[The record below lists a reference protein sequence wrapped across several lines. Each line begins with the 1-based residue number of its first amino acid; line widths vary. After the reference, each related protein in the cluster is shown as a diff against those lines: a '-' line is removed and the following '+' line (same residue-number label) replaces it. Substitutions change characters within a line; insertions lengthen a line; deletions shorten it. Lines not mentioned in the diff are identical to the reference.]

1 MNTLVASV
9 YQTTSVTASDRLGL
23 TLFMAVILHAVIILG
38 VTFSPTDKDKD
49 KLQPTMEITLVHQK
63 SDHAPDKADLL
74 AQANLEGGGNT
85 TEKMRPAS
93 PTSQPV
99 DHIDA
104 TLATPLDLTMSPQQQ
119 QQDTPPVLT
128 QQDQA
133 QKTPLEHSP
142 TTQQNDQPNNPV
154 TIARS
159 MQIANLSAEIDQ
171 SLQAYS
177 QRLKHRYI
185 SSQTH
190 EYRDAAYLDAWR
202 MKIER
207 IGTLN
212 YPEEAK
218 HQNLSGSLILDVAL
232 NADGKVNN
240 ITLRRSS
247 GYKILDDAAI
257 RIVNL
262 AAPFAPFP
270 DNLRKDTDVL
280 HITRTWQFLSNH
292 QFQAGQ

>member
-1 MNTLVASV
+1 MSTIVASV
-9 YQTTSVTASDRLGL
+9 YQNPSVTASDRLGL

-49 KLQPTMEITLVHQK
+49 KLQSIMEITLVHQK
-63 SDHAPDKADLL
+63 SEHAPDKADLL
-74 AQANLEGGGNT
+74 AQVNLEGGGNT
-85 TEKMRPAS
+85 EEKIRPTS

-99 DHIDA
+99 DRTDA
-104 TLATPLDLTMSPQQQ
+104 TLSTPLDLTTSPQQQ
-119 QQDTPPVLT
+119 QHDTPAVLT
-128 QQDQA
+128 QQNQT
-133 QKTPLEHSP
+133 QKTPPEHNP
-142 TTQQNDQPNNPV
+142 ETEQANMDNTTS
-154 TIARS
+154 TLMRS
-159 MQIANLSAEIDQ
+159 MEIANLSAEIDQ

-185 SSQTH
+185 SSQTR

-218 HQNLSGSLILDVAL
+218 RQNLSGSLILDVAL
-232 NADGKVNN
+232 NADGKVNS

-247 GYKILDDAAI
+247 GHKILDDAAI

-270 DNLRKDTDVL
+270 DELRKDTDIL

>member
-1 MNTLVASV
+1 VSTIVASV
-9 YQTTSVTASDRLGL
+9 YQNPSVTASDRLGL

-49 KLQPTMEITLVHQK
+49 KLQSIMEITLVHQK
-63 SDHAPDKADLL
+63 SEHAPDKADLL
-74 AQANLEGGGNT
+74 AQVNLEGGGNT
-85 TEKMRPAS
+85 EEKIRPTS

-99 DHIDA
+99 DRTDA
-104 TLATPLDLTMSPQQQ
+104 TLSTPLDLTTSPQQQ
-119 QQDTPPVLT
+119 QHDTPAVLT
-128 QQDQA
+128 QLNQT
-133 QKTPLEHSP
+133 QKTPPEHNP
-142 TTQQNDQPNNPV
+142 ETEQANMDNTTS
-154 TIARS
+154 TLMRS
-159 MQIANLSAEIDQ
+159 MEIANLSAEIDQ

-185 SSQTH
+185 SSQTR

-218 HQNLSGSLILDVAL
+218 RQNLSGSLILDVAL

-257 RIVNL
+257 RIVKL

-270 DNLRKDTDVL
+270 DALRQDTDVL

>member
-1 MNTLVASV
+1 MAATYPTPA
-9 YQTTSVTASDRLGL
+9 VTASDRLGL
-23 TLFMAVILHAVIILG
+23 TLFLAVILHAVIILG
-38 VTFSPTDKDKD
+38 VTFSPRDKDED
-49 KLQPTMEITLVHQK
+49 KPQPTMEITLVHQK
-63 SDHAPDKADLL
+63 SEHAPDKADLL

-85 TEKMRPAS
+85 KEKIRPSS

-99 DHIDA
+99 NRIDA
-104 TLATPLDLTMSPQQQ
+104 SLSTPLDVSMATQQQ
-119 QQDTPPVLT
+119 EHKTTPVMT
-128 QQDQA
+128 QDQST
-133 QKTPLEHSP
+133 QKTLTEETSA
-142 TTQQNDQPNNPV
+142 TQQNELSNKQAV
-154 TIARS
+154 IARS
-159 MQIANLSAEIDQ
+159 MEIANLSAEIDR
-171 SLQAYS
+171 SLRAYS

-185 SSQTH
+185 SSQTR

-218 HQNLSGSLILDVAL
+218 RQNLSGSLILDVAL
-232 NADGKVNN
+232 TADGKVNS

-247 GYKILDDAAI
+247 GHKLLDDAAI
-257 RIVNL
+257 RIVKL

-270 DNLRKDTDVL
+270 DELRKDTDVL